1 MKVKKKAVRAKEPE
15 TKQSEWI
22 VTIDLA
28 KGIVIMDDRAKES
41 IMRMIVSDTIIAMDR
56 DDYYD
61 ECYHKYSC
69 IVTRQRLYQI
79 VVDSFSDDDSIKL
92 ERMLRISAL
101 DRLADYYNGQ
111 RIEYIQA
118 IEEMNQHG

>member
-79 VVDSFSDDDSIKL
+79 VIDSLSNDDSIKL
-92 ERMLRISAL
+92 ERMLRIRAL

-111 RIEYIQA
+111 RMEYIQA
-118 IEEMNQHG
+118 IEEMNQHE